1 MEKIR
6 NPEHLYDKLDQ
17 DFAWRRKEL
26 TFINKNIKSTKE
38 HNRQTHLRS
47 GIMLLYA
54 HWEGFIKNAAENY
67 LKFVATKG
75 LKYIELNNC
84 FIALA
89 LREKLDQFETS
100 SKASVH
106 TQIID
111 FMFGELSQGARIP
124 FENIIKT
131 QSKLTSERLKEIL
144 ITIGIDYSPYELK
157 NKFIDAKLLQIRNAV
172 AHGQRITIDE
182 EDFADLYKEI
192 TSIIENIKTDILNAA
207 VLESYK
213 RQRQDETDT
222 F

>member
-6 NPEHLYDKLDQ
+6 NPDHLYDKLDQ

-26 TFINKNIKSTKE
+26 TFLNKNIKNTKE
-38 HNRQTHLRS
+38 HDRQTHLRS
-47 GIMLLYA
+47 GIVLLYA

-75 LKYIELNNC
+75 LKYNELNNC

-89 LREKLDQFETS
+89 FKKKLDQFEATNN
-100 SKASVH
+100 ASIH

-111 FMFGELSQGARIP
+111 FIFGELSQRAIIP

-131 QSKLTSERLKEIL
+131 QSKLNSERLKEIL

-157 NKFIDAKLLQIRNAV
+157 NKFIDVKLLKIRNAV
-172 AHGQRITIDE
+172 AHGERISIDE
-182 EDFADLYKEI
+182 KDFADLYKEI
-192 TSIIENIKTDILNAA
+192 TEIIENIKTDILNAA

-213 RQRQDETDT
+213 KQRQDETDT
-222 F
+222 L